1 MHPAADSSHP
11 VHSIFGAGFIPEHHM
26 EGDQRKLVLAEQER
40 LFADF
45 VRSLHGLVFGEATK
59 H

>member
-1 MHPAADSSHP
+1 MYRTAQSIHP
-11 VHSIFGAGFIPEHHM
+11 VHSVFGAGFIPEHHVD
-26 EGDQRKLVLAEQER
+26 GDQRKLPAFEREAQFAE
-40 LFADF
+40 F